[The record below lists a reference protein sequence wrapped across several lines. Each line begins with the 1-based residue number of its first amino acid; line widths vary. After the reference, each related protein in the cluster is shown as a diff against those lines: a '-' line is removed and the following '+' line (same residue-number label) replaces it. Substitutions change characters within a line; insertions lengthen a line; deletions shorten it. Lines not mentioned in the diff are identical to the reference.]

1 MRSSSLKSLVL
12 VDDVLD
18 DLVHAVLPHLPVQEL
33 DLDLQRRRFRL
44 FGVSLHEEF
53 EAELDVSFL
62 GLLLFA
68 LAAAAALVGVHR
80 LNAALFLH
88 SASLCGRLTRSGRFL
103 FLENSN
109 TRQLRL
115 SVVRC
120 MYRCYRR
127 RQRETTETQP
137 EVRACGKRE
146 SQNPWRRT
154 FVEPCTRSR
163 DLCELRHRLAC
174 TQGPLT
180 EFNEF
185 TFNLSSSTLFC
196 SLRFLR
202 WFFQPREKVLA
213 VNVVLSSV
221 SLPGFT
227 ENCAAA
233 SHSEIRWNVVLQS
246 SPAGT

>member
-53 EAELDVSFL
+53 EAELHVSFL

-68 LAAAAALVGVHR
+68 LAAAAAALVGVHR

-103 FLENSN
+103 FLQNSN

-115 SVVRC
+115 SVVR
-120 MYRCYRR
+120 YIVV
-127 RQRETTETQP
+127 TG
-137 EVRACGKRE
+137 AG
-146 SQNPWRRT
+146 
-154 FVEPCTRSR
+154 
-163 DLCELRHRLAC
+163 
-174 TQGPLT
+174 
-180 EFNEF
+180 
-185 TFNLSSSTLFC
+185 
-196 SLRFLR
+196 
-202 WFFQPREKVLA
+202 REKLLKR
-213 VNVVLSSV
+213 NQRC
-221 SLPGFT
+221 G
-227 ENCAAA
+227 
-233 SHSEIRWNVVLQS
+233 R
-246 SPAGT
+246 AGSGNHKTLGGELL

>member
-1 MRSSSLKSLVL
+1 MVF
-12 VDDVLD
+12 
-18 DLVHAVLPHLPVQEL
+18 
-33 DLDLQRRRFRL
+33 RRFRRFFPDASGGYRRRSRRCPSPQRRPL
-44 FGVSLHEEF
+44 PP
-53 EAELDVSFL
+53 L
-62 GLLLFA
+62 GLA
-68 LAAAAALVGVHR
+68 LWEA
-80 LNAALFLH
+80 H
-88 SASLCGRLTRSGRFL
+88 SKRPLP
-103 FLENSN
+103 
-109 TRQLRL
+109 L
-115 SVVRC
+115 SAKFKYSTVKTFC
-120 MYRCYRR
+120 CKMYRCYRR

-163 DLCELRHRLAC
+163 DLCELRHRLAW
-174 TQGPLT
+174 TQGSLT

-185 TFNLSSSTLFC
+185 TFNLSSSPLFC